1 VTGEDPTATT
11 AVVADPAARGPASGP
26 PVLAIFGGLLTLV
39 ILSMGMSALLLAGAG
54 RVTFTEPAPTS
65 APPLVAPGGTVAPGA
80 TGSSERVRV
89 VSATGAS
96 TPTGAGAHRVTFTW
110 TLDGARENDPVEI
123 HFYVGSQLA
132 GRETG
137 TLDASVFSFSSG
149 ILTLVTEQACST
161 AGWSADLVSVRG
173 VLVDGD
179 GIAVVRGAACN

>member
-1 VTGEDPTATT
+1 
-11 AVVADPAARGPASGP
+11 VVADPAARGPANGP

-39 ILSMGMSALLLAGAG
+39 ILSIGTSALLLAGLG
-54 RVTFTEPAPTS
+54 RFIPSEPAPTA
-65 APPLVAPGGTVAPGA
+65 APPLVAPGTTAAPDA
-80 TGSSERVRV
+80 AGSSERVRV
-89 VSATGAS
+89 VSASGGS
-96 TPTGAGAHRVTFTW
+96 TATAAGAHRVTFTW

-137 TLDASVFSFSSG
+137 TLDASVFSFASG

-161 AGWSADLVSVRG
+161 SGWSADLVTVRG

-179 GIAVVRGAACN
+179 GFAVVPGVACN